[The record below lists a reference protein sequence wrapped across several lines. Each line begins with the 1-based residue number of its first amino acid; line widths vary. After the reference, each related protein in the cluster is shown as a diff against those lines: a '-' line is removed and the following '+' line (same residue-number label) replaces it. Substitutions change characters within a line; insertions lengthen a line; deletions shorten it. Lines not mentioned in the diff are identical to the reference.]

1 MKGAGEINLND
12 DIINQILR
20 GHEEEEEGG
29 VLTLC

>member
-20 GHEEEEEGG
+20 GHEEEEGG
-29 VLTLC
+29 VLTLS